1 MYEIGSPIFDKSGIH
16 LANGKQFTTVA
27 HHVSAQNKYIQSA
40 QLNGKP
46 HEQAVVRSVRYCQR
60 GKRLAGDGGIGRMC
74 NGAALLRPF
83 RLP

>member
-1 MYEIGSPIFDKSGIH
+1 VIH

-46 HEQAVVRSVRYCQR
+46 LNKPWFGQSDIANR
-60 GKRLAGDGGIGRMC
+60 GTLSWRWRIGRMC